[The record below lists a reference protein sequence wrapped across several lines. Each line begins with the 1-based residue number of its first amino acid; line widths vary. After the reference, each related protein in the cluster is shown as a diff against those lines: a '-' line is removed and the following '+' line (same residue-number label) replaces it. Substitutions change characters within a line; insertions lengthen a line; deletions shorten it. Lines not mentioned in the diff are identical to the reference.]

1 MATVYE
7 PEFPT
12 GPGPAPRAPVPERPV
27 GDVLKDII
35 GNIREII
42 RSEISL
48 AREEMRDKAIAAGKA
63 TALVV
68 AGAVLLLYG
77 FGFLLAAIYAAL
89 NLVIPAWA
97 AELSVFGLMLLIG
110 GALAVAGIKALKRID
125 PTPRRTLFTA
135 RETVDTVSANAQDT
149 AQTVKEEVQWT
160 RDRVR

>member
-1 MATVYE
+1 MATMYG
-7 PEFPT
+7 PELPT
-12 GPGPAPRAPVPERPV
+12 GPGPAPRVPIPERPV

-42 RSEISL
+42 RSEMSL
-48 AREEMRDKAIAAGKA
+48 AREEMREKAIVAGKA
-63 TALVV
+63 TAILLVGV
-68 AGAVLLLYG
+68 VFLLYG
-77 FGFLLAAIYAAL
+77 FGFLLAAIYAAI

-97 AELSVFGLMLLIG
+97 AELSVFGLMLFVG
-110 GALAVAGIKALKRID
+110 GALALAGLKKLKRID